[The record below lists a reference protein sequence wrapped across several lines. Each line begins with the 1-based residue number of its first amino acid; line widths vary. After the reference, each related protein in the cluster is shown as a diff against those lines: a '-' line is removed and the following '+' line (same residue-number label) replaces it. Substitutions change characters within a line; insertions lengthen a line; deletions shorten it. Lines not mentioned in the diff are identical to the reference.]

1 MNRNNKQIKAKADK
15 VAAAWNSLAKDDT
28 LAGYTATQYGQLVA
42 EADAKAGVLDG
53 MDATYTAAMMARDA
67 AHDALNEATLLVVDG
82 VKGDVAKHGA
92 DSPLYKAMGYVPRSE
107 RVSGLTRKVVPPT
120 TGGNAG
126 DSGTSTGTANPPAST
141 PAEEPVVRV
150 LE

>member
-1 MNRNNKQIKAKADK
+1 MNKNIKQIKAKADK

-28 LAGYTATQYGQLVA
+28 LGGYTVTQYGQLVA
-42 EADAKAGVLDG
+42 DADAKASVLDG

-67 AHDALNEATLLVVDG
+67 AHDTLNEATLLVVDG

-107 RVSGLTRKVVPPT
+107 LGGGHGRKVVPPSSTGTNGGT
-120 TGGNAG
+120 T
-126 DSGTSTGTANPPAST
+126 TGTANPPAST
-141 PAEEPVVRV
+141 PASEPVVRV